1 MATKKLMPVKKKEE
15 ASEAQPTAGAP
26 SDAPNLDSDN
36 LIKLNEKVNILNQYM
51 HQVDWKLWMI
61 MNMVRLIGEENGYSF
76 KEIDNS
82 INNSTEE

>member
-15 ASEAQPTAGAP
+15 ASEAPTSSAETSTPG
-26 SDAPNLDSDN
+26 LDSDN

>member
-15 ASEAQPTAGAP
+15 TSEALPTASA
-26 SDAPNLDSDN
+26 SNEAPNLDSDN

>member
-1 MATKKLMPVKKKEE
+1 MATKKLMPVKNKEDSVE
-15 ASEAQPTAGAP
+15 ADAVPAGAV
-26 SDAPNLDSDN
+26 NLETDN
-36 LIKLNEKVNILNQYM
+36 LIKLNEKINILNQYM

-82 INNSTEE
+82 MSNSTEE

>member
-1 MATKKLMPVKKKEE
+1 MPVKKKEE
-15 ASEAQPTAGAP
+15 ASEAPTTASA
-26 SDAPNLDSDN
+26 SSEAPNLDSDN

-76 KEIDNS
+76 KEIDS
-82 INNSTEE
+82 AINNSTEE

>member
-15 ASEAQPTAGAP
+15 ASEAPTTASAP
-26 SDAPNLDSDN
+26 SGAPNLDSDN

-76 KEIDNS
+76 KEIDS
-82 INNSTEE
+82 AINNSTEE